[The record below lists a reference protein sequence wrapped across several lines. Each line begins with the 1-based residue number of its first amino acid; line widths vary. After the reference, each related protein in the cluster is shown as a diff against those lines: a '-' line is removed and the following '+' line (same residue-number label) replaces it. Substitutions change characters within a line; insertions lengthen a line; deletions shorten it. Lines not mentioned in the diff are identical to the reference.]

1 MVQSRASPG
10 TRARAAADRVPSAA
24 RVGAVTPVERWALR
38 SDGRFVAAMALSGL
52 IVTAALAGIVYVVA
66 WTLDHA

>member
-1 MVQSRASPG
+1 M
-10 TRARAAADRVPSAA
+10 
-24 RVGAVTPVERWALR
+24 TPVERWALR